1 MSFLHRAYHVPGA
14 SPRADSKPQCWV
26 ILTRKPRKLTGALCL
41 PAQPL
46 VCLVAYFSLS
56 LFSSFSS
63 HRHKKRTL
71 SMFSPR
77 KWQSTPVLLP
87 GKSHGQRNLVGYSPW
102 GRKESDMTER
112 LSLQA
117 EGPGRARSVG
127 WCQRNRVP
135 WGAVGGLYSCL
146 ENPMDRGAWRVT
158 VHGVAKRRTQ
168 LSNSTA
174 TAAVHSLHSFSGTL
188 STRSN
193 PLNLFITSIA

>member
-1 MSFLHRAYHVPGA
+1 MGFLSNSCSGSFLQAPITCRLVISLTNPGPGFCKCSFLLQSNICFLHSFFFHPGGYMSFLHRAYHVPGA

-87 GKSHGQRNLVGYSPW
+87 GKSHGQRTLVGYSPW
-102 GRKESDMTER
+102 GRKESGTTER
-112 LSLQA
+112 L
-117 EGPGRARSVG
+117 
-127 WCQRNRVP
+127 
-135 WGAVGGLYSCL
+135 
-146 ENPMDRGAWRVT
+146 
-158 VHGVAKRRTQ
+158 
-168 LSNSTA
+168 
-174 TAAVHSLHSFSGTL
+174 HSLGPVSL
-188 STRSN
+188 
-193 PLNLFITSIA
+193 P